1 MVILKKPTIAKAVVK
16 DGFEQFK
23 EAGRDILTGLDQR
36 TASSDKPKDGK
47 EKSWEDEWLKNKD
60 KKDKP
65 PVSDKVGEH
74 SKIDP
79 AKTFGEHDKRSEE
92 AARSRIA
99 SMLNSR
105 FTQASQTS
113 EHGRAEAQK
122 KQEENKPIYDKL
134 WEEKEQEKKRRED
147 QAAKQQGSVA
157 SPQGKTGRG
166 TALVGKKKRQP
177 SPMELNRAEFRGAK
191 GK

>member
-65 PVSDKVGEH
+65 PVSDKEGEH